1 MSLSESKIKEAIL
14 HPEAE
19 IRERAV
25 CYFADSFSRDIAR
38 DLIGG
43 VL

>member
-1 MSLSESKIKEAIL
+1 MRLPESKIKEAIL

-25 CYFADSFSRDIAR
+25 Q
-38 DLIGG
+38 LISGSDG
-43 VL
+43 RAKRL